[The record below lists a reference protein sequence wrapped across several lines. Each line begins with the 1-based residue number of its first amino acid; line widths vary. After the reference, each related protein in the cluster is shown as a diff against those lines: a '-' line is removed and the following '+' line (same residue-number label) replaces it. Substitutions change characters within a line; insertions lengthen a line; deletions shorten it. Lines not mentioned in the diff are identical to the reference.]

1 MEEENKI
8 TTTTQETEAN
18 SPFVDFLKR
27 VYNKFNLFSEIKKED
42 AIPIMILKIIV
53 RVIGLLFIIAL
64 SPFLIIGLLV
74 AFMAAS

>member
-1 MEEENKI
+1 MEKNKI
-8 TTTTQETEAN
+8 TTTEQQTEVS

-27 VYNKFNLFSEIKKED
+27 IYQKFNLFSEIKKED
-42 AIPIMILKIIV
+42 AIAIMILKIIV
-53 RVIGLLFIIAL
+53 RIIGLLFLIAL

>member
-1 MEEENKI
+1 MEEDKVTITEEN
-8 TTTTQETEAN
+8 TTE
-18 SPFVDFLKR
+18 SSRLVDFLKR
-27 VYNKFNLFSEIKKED
+27 VYKKFNLFSEIKKED

-53 RVIGLLFIIAL
+53 RIIGLIFIIAL